1 MPKINTKTVVKGA
14 LGTAKFISKHAGGN
28 KIPILQ
34 SGFNTT
40 DKLLNSKGKQPVDKN
55 KAVQE
60 EKNLDKLNTSMTK
73 VNEKLRKAGQD
84 LMDMKIAYD
93 YAITE
98 LVSYYA
104 RITLE
109 ARHAGI
115 DAKDLF
121 SSAIAYG
128 ASSYIKKEFAH
139 LESSKKKYFLINT
152 RMNNAQKTNQEIQK
166 KVNII
171 KGIEMELTKF
181 EKQIDDFRTEK
192 STIDKRIS
200 DLTEI

>member
-1 MPKINTKTVVKGA
+1 MPKINAKTVVKGA
-14 LGTAKFISKHAGGN
+14 VGTAKFISKHAGGN

-34 SGFNTT
+34 GGLDKT
-40 DKLLNSKGKQPVDKN
+40 DKLLNSKGTKPVDKN
-55 KAVQE
+55 KAIQE
-60 EKNLDKLNTSMTK
+60 EKNLDKLNTNMSK
-73 VNEKLRKAGQD
+73 INEKLKKSGQD

-109 ARHAGI
+109 AKHAGI
-115 DAKDLF
+115 DSKDLF

-128 ASSYIKKEFAH
+128 ASSYIKKEFDH
-139 LESSKKKYFLINT
+139 LESSKKKYFLLNT
-152 RMNNAQKTNQEIQK
+152 KLNNAQKTNQEIQN
-166 KVNII
+166 KVNTI

-181 EKQIDDFRTEK
+181 EKQIDDYRKEK